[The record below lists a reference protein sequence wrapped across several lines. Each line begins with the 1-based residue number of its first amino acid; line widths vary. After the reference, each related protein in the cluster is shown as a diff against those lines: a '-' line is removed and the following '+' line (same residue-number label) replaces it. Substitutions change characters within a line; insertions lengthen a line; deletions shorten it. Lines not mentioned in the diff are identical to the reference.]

1 MVHIDHEKKY
11 SSFNNFK
18 IHFNVVLFLDE
29 LYLDGENCP
38 LQPQAH
44 SWYISNAKLS
54 GRRGGE
60 LSPRKLLH
68 NLSASLR
75 VIIPHLLKQ
84 RKIKRRSKE
93 WWLIFLEYLQKSIR
107 YGSLKFSA
115 HVDIG
120 RLFAIDSTFFLRSVA
135 VGFLKYSG
143 KCKMRNEQFKKWPSP
158 GNQEITE
165 LNQYEW
171 SFMLKIHSFI
181 GVYLDEIG
189 IAPALRNISSW
200 TGVHCTQVIP
210 SATLLLWISL

>member
-93 WWLIFLEYLQKSIR
+93 LSLFFFRVFEKKHPIRIFKILCARWHWQAVRHRQYLFLEIR
-107 YGSLKFSA
+107 CSWFSQ
-115 HVDIG
+115 I
-120 RLFAIDSTFFLRSVA
+120 
-135 VGFLKYSG
+135 
-143 KCKMRNEQFKKWPSP
+143 
-158 GNQEITE
+158 
-165 LNQYEW
+165 
-171 SFMLKIHSFI
+171 
-181 GVYLDEIG
+181 
-189 IAPALRNISSW
+189 
-200 TGVHCTQVIP
+200 
-210 SATLLLWISL
+210 LWEMWNAK

>member
-1 MVHIDHEKKY
+1 M
-11 SSFNNFK
+11 
-18 IHFNVVLFLDE
+18 
-29 LYLDGENCP
+29 YLDGENCP

-143 KCKMRNEQFKKWPSP
+143 SQ